1 MAARATIG
9 TIWLAAVAAIVAIA
23 FATRSSSAE
32 VNPLGGV
39 FIVVGCAVG
48 NGLAVAL
55 IRSRVVLAITAVAGA
70 FFASQI
76 AWGVLHNDHST
87 AAVGVIAPPF
97 VNGVVAVVGV
107 ALGAAIENRHASVPR
122 T

>member
-1 MAARATIG
+1 MAVRVTIG
-9 TIWLAAVAAIVAIA
+9 AVWLFAVAAIVTIA
-23 FATRSSSAE
+23 FATRSSFAE

-48 NGLAVAL
+48 IGIGVAL
-55 IRSRVVLAITAVAGA
+55 IRSPVVLAITALVGA

-76 AWGVLHNDHST
+76 AWGVLHDEHST
-87 AAVGVIAPPF
+87 AAIGVIVPPF
-97 VNGVVAVVGV
+97 VNGVVAFVG
-107 ALGAAIENRHASVPR
+107 AGLGAAVEHRRGSVSR